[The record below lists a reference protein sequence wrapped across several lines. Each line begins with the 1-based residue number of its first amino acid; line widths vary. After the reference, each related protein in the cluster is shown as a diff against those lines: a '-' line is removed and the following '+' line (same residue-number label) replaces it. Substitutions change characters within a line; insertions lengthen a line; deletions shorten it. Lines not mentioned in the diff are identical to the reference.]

1 MKIEFDG
8 VKINVP
14 NSWNDITLE
23 EYEKLYLLKPETKLE
38 YIQYVADV
46 CRIDAKLLI
55 NSPTQLFEIVSN
67 AIQFIFDN
75 DFEPVNKVVVD
86 ETEYFISFSDKLT
99 LGEWVDIDSII
110 KSDSDTKLSE
120 MLAVLCRPIEEKYN
134 PDFLDERKKIFQ
146 SLSCDKVLPLISFF
160 LLKKRKSDVISN
172 HCLAVIAQGNQF
184 LKDTKSFA
192 QNGDGIKQL
201 LTWQMIRYYYLMR
214 SLKKQLSKFSDF
226 YCTNPTNLKR
236 RRSNTILKNK

>member
-172 HCLAVIAQGNQF
+172 HCLAVVAQANQF

-201 LTWQMIRYYYLMR
+201 PTWQMIRYYYLMR

-226 YCTNPTNLKR
+226 YCTNRTKLKR
-236 RRSNTILKNK
+236 RRSNINLRNK

>member
-14 NSWNDITLE
+14 NSWKDITLE

-46 CRIDAKLLI
+46 CKIDAKLLI
-55 NSPTQLFEIVSN
+55 NSPTQLFDIVSD

-75 DFEPVNKVVVD
+75 DFEPVNKVVAN

-110 KSDSDTKLSE
+110 ESDSETKLSE
-120 MLAVLCRPIEEKYN
+120 MLAVLCRPIGENYN
-134 PDFLDERKKIFQ
+134 PDLAEERKKLFQ
-146 SLSCDKVLPLISFF
+146 SLSCDNVLPLISFF
-160 LLKKRKSDVISN
+160 LLKKKKSEEILSR
-172 HCLAVIAQGNQF
+172 CLMVIAQANQF
-184 LKDTKSFA
+184 LKDTKNFA
-192 QNGDGIKQL
+192 QNGVGIKPFP
-201 LTWQMIRYYYLMR
+201 TWQTIRYYFLMR
-214 SLKKQLSKFSDF
+214 SLQKQLSKFSDS
-226 YCTNPTNLKR
+226 YYTK
-236 RRSNTILKNK
+236 

>member
-1 MKIEFDG
+1 MMKIEFDG

-75 DFEPVNKVVVD
+75 DFEPVNK
-86 ETEYFISFSDKLT
+86 E
-99 LGEWVDIDSII
+99 
-110 KSDSDTKLSE
+110 
-120 MLAVLCRPIEEKYN
+120 
-134 PDFLDERKKIFQ
+134 
-146 SLSCDKVLPLISFF
+146 
-160 LLKKRKSDVISN
+160 
-172 HCLAVIAQGNQF
+172 
-184 LKDTKSFA
+184 
-192 QNGDGIKQL
+192 
-201 LTWQMIRYYYLMR
+201 
-214 SLKKQLSKFSDF
+214 
-226 YCTNPTNLKR
+226 
-236 RRSNTILKNK
+236 

>member
-226 YCTNPTNLKR
+226 YCTNQTKLKR
-236 RRSNTILKNK
+236 RRSNINLRNK

>member
-14 NSWNDITLE
+14 SSWNDITLE

-38 YIQYVADV
+38 YIQYVADI
-46 CRIDAKLLI
+46 CKIDTKLLI
-55 NSPTQLFEIVSN
+55 NSPTQLFDIVSN

-110 KSDSDTKLSE
+110 ESDSETKLSE
-120 MLAVLCRPIEEKYN
+120 MLAVLCRPIGEKYN
-134 PDFLDERKKIFQ
+134 PDLTERKKLFQ
-146 SLSCDKVLPLISFF
+146 SLSCDKALPLIGFF
-160 LLKKRKSDVISN
+160 LLKKKKSEEILN
-172 HCLAVIAQGNQF
+172 HCSMVITQANQF
-184 LKDTKSFA
+184 LRDTESFVV
-192 QNGDGIKQL
+192 NGDGIKPFP
-201 LTWQMIRYYYLMR
+201 TWQMIRYYFLTK
-214 SLKKQLSKFSDF
+214 SLKKELLKFSDF
-226 YCTNPTNLKR
+226 YYTR
-236 RRSNTILKNK
+236 